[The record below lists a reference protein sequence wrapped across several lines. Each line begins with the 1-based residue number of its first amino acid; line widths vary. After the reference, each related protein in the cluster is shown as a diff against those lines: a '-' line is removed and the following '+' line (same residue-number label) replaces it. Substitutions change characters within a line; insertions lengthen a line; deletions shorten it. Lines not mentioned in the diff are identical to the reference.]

1 MKRRLTYSKAVE
13 ILTAFLGTDII
24 VEEVG
29 RGKHKTCK
37 VEASNITKEGKI
49 VGTSIIQRQSW
60 EEVLYDLLPA
70 SLSNAGKK
78 IPFEEIGY
86 VSTVYRFRHIGA
98 DIKRRSRL
106 ALQQDRSEDDETRR
120 GVLESSK

>member
-1 MKRRLTYSKAVE
+1 MKRRLTYTKAVE

-24 VEEVG
+24 VEESG

-37 VEASNITKEGKI
+37 VEASNITTEGKI

-60 EEVLYDLLPA
+60 EEVLHDLLPA
-70 SLSNAGKK
+70 GLQGDCKT

-106 ALQQDRSEDDETRR
+106 ALSKDYGQDGEACS
-120 GVLESSK
+120 